1 MSNITEQIAAFL
13 DALKAKGFY
22 AQYVGDAEGG
32 DLIPSCHTP
41 DVVATI
47 QKLSPI
53 RICFSDVNDSGV
65 GFVDFSGESKWYS
78 ETNGTEDF
86 QIAVGLALGEAAK

>member
-1 MSNITEQIAAFL
+1 MSNIAEQISEFL

-47 QKLSPI
+47 QKLSPV

-65 GFVDFSGESKWYS
+65 GFVEFSNEPKWFA
-78 ETNGTEDF
+78 ETNGTEEF
-86 QIAVGLALGEAAK
+86 QIAVGLALGEASK